1 MRTRWRSSGQA
12 TVLQAEQSGRPSDV
26 GIGWRVVDGVIAVGR
41 FLKIDQLGK
50 ARPYVMLGPAVLL
63 VSLLAI
69 GLVYLAWLSIH
80 SFDAFLFEQGPF
92 SLEQFRR
99 LIEPPSG
106 SFYRQTL
113 IRTLVI
119 SVVVTAAGVAL
130 GLPVA
135 YFIVR
140 TKSRAWR
147 IATLVLILVP
157 FLMGEIVRAF
167 GWFLILGNQGILA
180 WVQSWF
186 GSGGGILGTE
196 LAIFVGMM
204 QVSIPLA
211 TMLILPAIT
220 RIAPDLERAAETLGA
235 SPARVWRHVL
245 IPLARPG
252 IAGAGAVVL
261 LLNVAEFDMPA
272 ILGLGRLPFVANV
285 IRDIYTLQA
294 NLYLGSAFSLVLLLV
309 SIFLVMG
316 LLVLGTVQLKS
327 RRARRL
333 SVG

>member
-1 MRTRWRSSGQA
+1 MLESEQRRRT
-12 TVLQAEQSGRPSDV
+12 TDV
-26 GIGWRVVDGVIAVGR
+26 AFGWRLIDGLITLRRLAGVDRLEPV
-41 FLKIDQLGK
+41 
-50 ARPYVMLGPAVLL
+50 RPYIMLAPAVLL

-69 GLVYLAWLSIH
+69 GLLYLGWLSIH
-80 SFDAFLFEQGPF
+80 GFDAYLFEQGPF
-92 SLEQFRR
+92 SLEQYRR
-99 LIEPPSG
+99 LVDPPSG
-106 SFYRQTL
+106 PFYQQTL
-113 IRTLVI
+113 ARTLTI
-119 SVVVTAAGVAL
+119 SILVTIASVAM

-140 TKSRAWR
+140 TRSRAWR
-147 IATLVLILVP
+147 ITTLVLLLVP

-167 GWFLILGNQGILA
+167 GWFLILGNRGVLA

-186 GSGGGILGTE
+186 GFSGGILGTE

-211 TMLILPAIT
+211 TLLILPAIT

-235 SPARVWRHVL
+235 PPSRVWRHVL
-245 IPLARPG
+245 VPLARPG
-252 IAGAGAVVL
+252 IGGAAAVVL

-294 NLYLGSAFSLVLLLV
+294 NLYLGSAFSLVLLLI
-309 SIFLVMG
+309 SM
-316 LLVLGTVQLKS
+316 LLVSVLLIAGGLRWRPG
-327 RRARRL
+327 RRRKA
-333 SVG
+333 VGG